1 LAIKIV
7 LTIKGDELEM
17 LNVKMRS
24 LKNRSLAGIFLI
36 SSATLCLEISLTRY
50 FSISQQYHFA
60 FLVVSIAFMGY
71 GASGSFLSLLKIRD
85 SIDRDKFLSCSSLLF
100 SLTILASFFLCN
112 LLPFD
117 FIKLSWDKRQI
128 FLIFVYYF
136 LLSIP
141 FFFAGLTISF
151 AISRASNLVN
161 KIYFSDLLGA
171 GSGTLFVLVVFLPR
185 GDRGVILF
193 ISFLALLSSFLFST
207 GRSIR
212 FKFLLASLMAGEIA
226 LFLLAPSWLS
236 FRISPYKALPVALKF
251 PQAKHLL
258 TKWNAV
264 SRVDILESAALR
276 YAPGLSLL
284 YDKTLPPQFGLS
296 IDGDELSAITSLRN
310 RQGSSLE
317 FLSFLPASL
326 AYSYVERPRTL
337 IIEPKG
343 GLDVL
348 SALYFNANQIKV
360 IERNPLTL
368 KLLRKELAKPSGNL
382 YLQQNIQCIS
392 ANSRSA
398 LKEEKGRYD
407 LIVFSLTDVFGA
419 SGTGLHGLSENYL
432 YTVESFTHILNRL
445 SPNGLISMTL
455 YLLPP
460 ARKEIKLLATWI
472 EAMERS
478 GMNPAFH
485 TIAIRSWGTIS
496 FFVKKSPFTPQEIQK
511 LKDFASKCLFDLVY
525 YPGIKAEEVN
535 LHNILDNPLYYNLTL
550 QLLTPPQREKLYR
563 DYLFQI
569 KPATDNR
576 PFFSNFFK
584 LTKLKSTYR
593 VLGQKWLPF
602 LQGEFLVLFLLI
614 QSVIIASI
622 LIFLPLVVYRK
633 RGKGEKGAA
642 VKTFVYFGSIGM
654 AFMFVEIIFIQQF
667 ILFLGHPLYS
677 TSVIIFS
684 LLFASGIGSFFS
696 KKILGQDL
704 RRNLRKSL
712 LICAVLVALYLLL
725 LPSFYDA
732 LIQLNLPLKM
742 GLTFL
747 IVFPLG
753 FLMGFPFPTGIRL
766 LAEQEERLIP
776 WAWATNA
783 FSSVVNSISAL
794 MIAFWAGYSLVL
806 VLASGGYLLALFF
819 TNFSHHRNK
828 PHI

>member
-1 LAIKIV
+1 
-7 LTIKGDELEM
+7 M
-17 LNVKMRS
+17 SNVVTQPHLVVSYYQMS
-24 LKNRSLAGIFLI
+24 VMQNRSLAGIFFI

-50 FSISQQYHFA
+50 FSITQQYHFA

-71 GASGSFLSLLKIRD
+71 GASGSFLSFLKIRD
-85 SIDRDKFLSCSSLLF
+85 SIDRERFLSSSSLLF

-117 FIKLSWDKRQI
+117 FIKLSWDKGQIPLI
-128 FLIFVYYF
+128 FLYTF

-151 AISRASNLVN
+151 AISSASSLVN
-161 KIYFSDLLGA
+161 KIYFADLLGA
-171 GSGTLFVLVVFLPR
+171 GTGTLLVLVVFLPR
-185 GDRGVILF
+185 GDRGVILL
-193 ISFLALLSSFLFST
+193 ISFLALFSSLLFSPR
-207 GRSIR
+207 RSTR
-212 FKFLLASLMAGEIA
+212 FKFILAILMAGEIV
-226 LFLLAPSWLS
+226 LFLLAPRWLS

-258 TKWNAV
+258 TKWDAV
-264 SRVDILESAALR
+264 SRVDILESTALR
-276 YAPGLSLL
+276 YAPGLSLM

-296 IDGDELSAITSLRN
+296 IDGSELSAITPLGN
-310 RQGSSLE
+310 RQDSSLE

-326 AYSYVERPRTL
+326 AYSYVEHPRTL

-348 SALYFNANQIKV
+348 SALYFNAAQIKV

-368 KLLRKELAKPSGNL
+368 KLLQKELAKPSGNL

-392 ANSRSA
+392 AHSRSA
-398 LKEEKGRYD
+398 LKQEKGTYD

-419 SGTGLHGLSENYL
+419 SGTGLHGLSENYMF
-432 YTVESFTHILNRL
+432 TVESFAHILDRL
-445 SPNGLISMTL
+445 SSDGLISMTL

-460 ARKEIKLLATWI
+460 PRQEIKLLATWI
-472 EAMERS
+472 EAMERN
-478 GMNPAFH
+478 GLDPAFH
-485 TIAIRSWGTIS
+485 TVAIRSWGTIS
-496 FFVKKSPFTPQEIQK
+496 FFVKKSPITPQEIKK
-511 LKDFASKCLFDLVY
+511 LKDFSAKCLFDLVY
-525 YPGIKAEEVN
+525 YPGIQAKEVN
-535 LHNILDNPLYYNLTL
+535 LHNILDNPLYSNLAL
-550 QLLTPPQREKLYR
+550 QLLSPPEREELYR
-563 DYLFQI
+563 NYLFQI

-576 PFFSNFFK
+576 PFFFNFFK
-584 LTKLKSTYR
+584 LAKLKATYR

-602 LQGEFLVLFLLI
+602 LQGEFLVLLLLI
-614 QSVIIASI
+614 QSIVIASI
-622 LIFLPLVVYRK
+622 LILLPLVLYRR
-633 RGKGEKGAA
+633 RGKRNKG
-642 VKTFVYFGSIGM
+642 VSGKIFFYFGSIGM

-677 TSVIIFS
+677 TSIIIFS
-684 LLFASGIGSFFS
+684 LLFASGVGSYFS
-696 KKILGQDL
+696 KKILGRDL

-712 LICAVLVALYLLL
+712 FICAGLVVLYLLL
-725 LPSFYDA
+725 LPSFYEA
-732 LIQLNLPLKM
+732 LIHLSLPLKM

-747 IVFPLG
+747 TVFPLG

-766 LAEQEERLIP
+766 LAEQEKRLVP

-806 VLASGGYLLALFF
+806 VLAAGGYLLALLF
-819 TNFSHHRNK
+819 TDFSHHGDK
-828 PHI
+828 SHI

>member
-1 LAIKIV
+1 
-7 LTIKGDELEM
+7 M
-17 LNVKMRS
+17 Q
-24 LKNRSLAGIFLI
+24 NRSLAGIFLV
-36 SSATLCLEISLTRY
+36 SSATLCLELSLTRY

-71 GASGSFLSLLKIRD
+71 GASGSFLSLLKKRE

-117 FIKLSWDKRQI
+117 FIKLSWDKGQITLI
-128 FLIFVYYF
+128 FLYYF

-151 AISRASNLVN
+151 AISSASSLVN

-171 GSGTLFVLVVFLPR
+171 GTGTLFVLVVFLPR

-193 ISFLALLSSFLFST
+193 VSFLALLSSLLFST
-207 GRSIR
+207 GRSNR
-212 FKFLLASLMAGEIA
+212 FKSLLACLMAGEIA

-251 PQAKHLL
+251 PQAKHVL

-264 SRVDILESAALR
+264 SRVDILESTALR

-296 IDGDELSAITSLRN
+296 IDGEELSAITAMGN
-310 RQGSSLE
+310 RQNPSFE

-337 IIEPKG
+337 LIEPKG

-348 SALYFNANQIKV
+348 SALYFNAGPIKV

-368 KLLRKELAKPSGNL
+368 KLLRKELADPTGNL
-382 YLQQNIQCIS
+382 YNQKNIQFLS
-392 ANSRSA
+392 ANSRTA
-398 LKEEKGRYD
+398 LKQEKGTYD

-419 SGTGLHGLSENYL
+419 TGTGLHGFSENYL
-432 YTVESFTHILNRL
+432 YTVESFAHILNRL
-445 SPNGLISMTL
+445 SPDGLISMTL

-460 ARKEIKLLATWI
+460 PRQELKLLATWI
-472 EAMERS
+472 EAMEKS
-478 GMNPAFH
+478 GLDPALH
-485 TIAIRSWGTIS
+485 LIALRSWGTIS
-496 FFVKKSPFTPQEIQK
+496 FFIKKSSFTQQEIQK
-511 LKDFASKCLFDLVY
+511 LKDFSAKCLFDLVY
-525 YPGIKAEEVN
+525 YPGIKTEEVN

-550 QLLTPPQREKLYR
+550 QLLSPPEREELYR
-563 DYLFQI
+563 GYLFQI

-584 LTKLKSTYR
+584 LTKLKATYR

-602 LQGEFLVLFLLI
+602 LQGEFLVFLLLI
-614 QSVIIASI
+614 QSFIIAFV
-622 LIFLPLVVYRK
+622 LIILPLHVLRR
-633 RGKGEKGAA
+633 RGKRKKGVS
-642 VKTFVYFGSIGM
+642 VKTFFYFGSIGM

-684 LLFASGIGSFFS
+684 LLFASGVGSFFS
-696 KKILGQDL
+696 KKILGRDL

-712 LICAVLVALYLLL
+712 LICAGLVVLYLLL
-725 LPSFYDA
+725 LPSFYDVFIH
-732 LIQLNLPLKM
+732 LSPPLKM

-747 IVFPLG
+747 TVFPLG

-766 LAEQEERLIP
+766 LAEQEKGLIP

-783 FSSVVNSISAL
+783 FSSVVSSISAL

-806 VLASGGYLLALFF
+806 VLASSGYLFALLFAD
-819 TNFSHHRNK
+819 FSHHRDK
-828 PHI
+828 SHI

>member
-1 LAIKIV
+1 
-7 LTIKGDELEM
+7 M
-17 LNVKMRS
+17 Q
-24 LKNRSLAGIFLI
+24 NRSLAGIFLI
-36 SSATLCLEISLTRY
+36 SSATLCLELSLTRY

-71 GASGSFLSLLKIRD
+71 GASGSFLSLLKKRE

-117 FIKLSWDKRQI
+117 FIKLSWDKGQITLI
-128 FLIFVYYF
+128 FLYYF

-151 AISRASNLVN
+151 AISSASSLVN

-171 GSGTLFVLVVFLPR
+171 GTGTLFVLVVFLPR

-193 ISFLALLSSFLFST
+193 VSFLALLSSLLFST
-207 GRSIR
+207 GRSNR
-212 FKFLLASLMAGEIA
+212 FKSLLAFLMAGEIV
-226 LFLLAPSWLS
+226 LFLLAPSCLS

-251 PQAKHLL
+251 PQAKHVL

-264 SRVDILESAALR
+264 SRVDILESTALR

-296 IDGDELSAITSLRN
+296 IDGEELSAITAMGN
-310 RQGSSLE
+310 RQNPSFE

-337 IIEPKG
+337 LIEPKG

-348 SALYFNANQIKV
+348 SALYFNAGQIKV

-368 KLLRKELAKPSGNL
+368 KLLRKELADPTGNL
-382 YLQQNIQCIS
+382 YNQKNIQFLS
-392 ANSRSA
+392 ANSRTA
-398 LKEEKGRYD
+398 LKQEKGTYD

-419 SGTGLHGLSENYL
+419 TGTGLHGFSENYL
-432 YTVESFTHILNRL
+432 YTVESFSHILSRL
-445 SPNGLISMTL
+445 SPDGLISMTL

-460 ARKEIKLLATWI
+460 PRQELKLLATWI

-478 GMNPAFH
+478 GLDPDLHM
-485 TIAIRSWGTIS
+485 IALRSWGTIS
-496 FFVKKSPFTPQEIQK
+496 FFIKKSSFTQQEIRK
-511 LKDFASKCLFDLVY
+511 LKDFSAKCLFDLVY
-525 YPGIKAEEVN
+525 YPGIKSEEVN
-535 LHNILDNPLYYNLTL
+535 IHNILDNPLYYNLTL
-550 QLLTPPQREKLYR
+550 QLLSPPEREELYR
-563 DYLFQI
+563 GYLFQI
-569 KPATDNR
+569 KPATDNC

-584 LTKLKSTYR
+584 LTKLKATYR
-593 VLGQKWLPF
+593 ALGQKWLPF
-602 LQGEFLVLFLLI
+602 LQGEFLVLLLLI
-614 QSVIIASI
+614 QSFIIAFVLI
-622 LIFLPLVVYRK
+622 LLPLHVLRR
-633 RGKGEKGAA
+633 RGKRKKGIS
-642 VKTFVYFGSIGM
+642 VNTFFYFGSIGM

-684 LLFASGIGSFFS
+684 LLFASGVGSFFS
-696 KKILGQDL
+696 KKILGRDL

-712 LICAVLVALYLLL
+712 LICAGLVVLYLLL
-725 LPSFYDA
+725 LPSFRD
-732 LIQLNLPLKM
+732 LFIHLSPPLKM

-747 IVFPLG
+747 AVFPLG

-766 LAEQEERLIP
+766 LAEQERGLIP

-806 VLASGGYLLALFF
+806 VLAAGGYLLALLF
-819 TNFSHHRNK
+819 TDFSHHGDK

>member
-1 LAIKIV
+1 
-7 LTIKGDELEM
+7 M
-17 LNVKMRS
+17 Q
-24 LKNRSLAGIFLI
+24 NRSLAGIFLV
-36 SSATLCLEISLTRY
+36 SSATLCLELSLTRY

-71 GASGSFLSLLKIRD
+71 GASGSFLSLLKKREL
-85 SIDRDKFLSCSSLLF
+85 IDRDKFLSCSSLLF

-117 FIKLSWDKRQI
+117 FIKLSWDKGQITLI
-128 FLIFVYYF
+128 FLYYF

-151 AISRASNLVN
+151 AISSASSLVN
-161 KIYFSDLLGA
+161 MIYFSDLLGA
-171 GSGTLFVLVVFLPR
+171 GTGTLFVLVVFLPR

-193 ISFLALLSSFLFST
+193 VSFLALLSSLLFST
-207 GRSIR
+207 GRSNR
-212 FKFLLASLMAGEIA
+212 FKSLLACLMAGEIA

-251 PQAKHLL
+251 PQAKHVL

-264 SRVDILESAALR
+264 SRVDILESTALR

-296 IDGDELSAITSLRN
+296 IDGEELSAITAMGN
-310 RQGSSLE
+310 RQNPSFE

-337 IIEPKG
+337 LIEPKG

-348 SALYFNANQIKV
+348 SALYFNAGQIKV

-368 KLLRKELAKPSGNL
+368 KLLRKELADPTGNL
-382 YLQQNIQCIS
+382 YNQKNIQLLS
-392 ANSRSA
+392 ANSRTA
-398 LKEEKGRYD
+398 LKQEKGTYD

-419 SGTGLHGLSENYL
+419 TGTGLHGFSENYL
-432 YTVESFTHILNRL
+432 YTVESFAHILSRL
-445 SPNGLISMTL
+445 SPDGLISMTL

-460 ARKEIKLLATWI
+460 PRQELKLLATWI

-478 GMNPAFH
+478 GLDPALH
-485 TIAIRSWGTIS
+485 LIALRSWGTIS
-496 FFVKKSPFTPQEIQK
+496 FFIKKSSFTQQETQK
-511 LKDFASKCLFDLVY
+511 LKDFSTKCLFDLVY
-525 YPGIKAEEVN
+525 YPGIKSEEVN
-535 LHNILDNPLYYNLTL
+535 IHNILDNPLYYNLTL
-550 QLLTPPQREKLYR
+550 QLLSPPEREELYR
-563 DYLFQI
+563 GYLFQI

-584 LTKLKSTYR
+584 LTKLKATYR
-593 VLGQKWLPF
+593 ILGQKWLPF
-602 LQGEFLVLFLLI
+602 LQGKFLVFLLLI
-614 QSVIIASI
+614 QSFIIAFVLI
-622 LIFLPLVVYRK
+622 LLPLHIYRRREK
-633 RGKGEKGAA
+633 REKGVS
-642 VKTFVYFGSIGM
+642 VKTFFYFGSIGM

-684 LLFASGIGSFFS
+684 LLFASGAGSFFS
-696 KKILGQDL
+696 KKILGRDL

-712 LICAVLVALYLLL
+712 LICAGLVILYLFL
-725 LPSFYDA
+725 LPSFRD
-732 LIQLNLPLKM
+732 LFIHLSPPLKM
-742 GLTFL
+742 ALTFL
-747 IVFPLG
+747 TVFPLG

-766 LAEQEERLIP
+766 LAEQEKGLIP

-794 MIAFWAGYSLVL
+794 MIAFWAGYSFVL
-806 VLASGGYLLALFF
+806 VLASGGYLFALLFAD
-819 TNFSHHRNK
+819 FSHHGDK

>member
-1 LAIKIV
+1 
-7 LTIKGDELEM
+7 M
-17 LNVKMRS
+17 Q
-24 LKNRSLAGIFLI
+24 NRSLAGIFLI

-71 GASGSFLSLLKIRD
+71 GASGSFLSLLKIRE
-85 SIDRDKFLSCSSLLF
+85 IDRDKFLSCSSLLF

-117 FIKLSWDKRQI
+117 FIKLSWDKGQIPLI
-128 FLIFVYYF
+128 FLYTF

-151 AISRASNLVN
+151 AISSTSSLVN

-171 GSGTLFVLVVFLPR
+171 GTGTLLVLVVFMPR

-193 ISFLALLSSFLFST
+193 ISLLALLSSFFFST
-207 GRSIR
+207 KRSTR
-212 FKFLLASLMAGEIA
+212 FKFLLASLMAGEII

-264 SRVDILESAALR
+264 SRIDILESTALR

-284 YDKTLPPQFGLS
+284 YDKALPLQFGLS
-296 IDGDELSAITSLRN
+296 IDGGELSAITSMGN
-310 RQGSSLE
+310 RQDSSLE
-317 FLSFLPASL
+317 FLSFLPTSL
-326 AYSYVERPRTL
+326 AYSYVKRPRTL

-348 SALYFNANQIKV
+348 SALYFNAGQIKV
-360 IERNPLTL
+360 IERNPLILTF
-368 KLLRKELAKPSGNL
+368 LRKELAKPSGNL
-382 YLQQNIQCIS
+382 YLQKNIQCIS
-392 ANSRSA
+392 AHSRSA
-398 LKEEKGRYD
+398 LKQEKGKYD

-419 SGTGLHGLSENYL
+419 SGTGLHGFSENYL
-432 YTVESFTHILNRL
+432 YTVESFAHILNRL
-445 SPNGLISMTL
+445 SSNGIISMTL

-460 ARKEIKLLATWI
+460 PRQEIKLLATWI
-472 EAMERS
+472 EAMERN
-478 GMNPAFH
+478 GLDPASH
-485 TIAIRSWGTIS
+485 TIALRTWGTIS
-496 FFVKKSPFTPQEIQK
+496 FFVKKSPFTQEEIQK
-511 LKDFASKCLFDLVY
+511 LKEFAAKCLFDLVY
-525 YPGIKAEEVN
+525 YPGIKTEEVN

-550 QLLTPPQREKLYR
+550 QLLSPPEREKLYKG
-563 DYLFQI
+563 YLFQI

-576 PFFSNFFK
+576 PFFSNSFK
-584 LTKLKSTYR
+584 LTKLKVTYR

-602 LQGEFLVLFLLI
+602 LQGEFLVLLLLI
-614 QSVIIASI
+614 QSVFIAFI
-622 LIFLPLVVYRK
+622 LILLPQLVYQRQGQRK
-633 RGKGEKGAA
+633 KSTS
-642 VKTFVYFGSIGM
+642 VKTFFYFGSIGM

-684 LLFASGIGSFFS
+684 LLFASGVGSYFS

-712 LICAVLVALYLLL
+712 LICAGLVVLYLLL
-725 LPSFYDA
+725 LPPFYKT
-732 LIQLNLPLKM
+732 LIHLSLPIKM

-747 IVFPLG
+747 TVFPLG

-766 LAEQEERLIP
+766 LAEQEEGLVP

-794 MIAFWAGYSLVL
+794 IIAFWVGYSLVL
-806 VLASGGYLLALFF
+806 VLASAGYLLALFF
-819 TNFSHHRNK
+819 ADFSHHRDK
-828 PHI
+828 SHI

>member
-1 LAIKIV
+1 
-7 LTIKGDELEM
+7 M
-17 LNVKMRS
+17 Q
-24 LKNRSLAGIFLI
+24 NRSLAGIFLV
-36 SSATLCLEISLTRY
+36 SSATLCLELSLTRY

-71 GASGSFLSLLKIRD
+71 GASGSFLSFLKKRE

-117 FIKLSWDKRQI
+117 FIKLSWDKGQITLI
-128 FLIFVYYF
+128 FLYYF

-151 AISRASNLVN
+151 AISSASSLVN

-171 GSGTLFVLVVFLPR
+171 GTGTLFVLVVFLPR

-193 ISFLALLSSFLFST
+193 VSFLALLSSLLFST

-212 FKFLLASLMAGEIA
+212 FKSLLACLLAGEIA

-251 PQAKHLL
+251 PQAKHVL

-264 SRVDILESAALR
+264 SRVDILESTALR

-296 IDGDELSAITSLRN
+296 IDGEELSAITAMGN
-310 RQGSSLE
+310 RQNPSFE

-326 AYSYVERPRTL
+326 AYSYVERPHTL
-337 IIEPKG
+337 LIEPKG

-348 SALYFNANQIKV
+348 SALYFNAGQIKV

-368 KLLRKELAKPSGNL
+368 KLLRKELADPTGNL
-382 YLQQNIQCIS
+382 YNQKNIQFLS
-392 ANSRSA
+392 ANSRTA
-398 LKEEKGRYD
+398 LKQEKGTYD

-419 SGTGLHGLSENYL
+419 TGTGLHGFSENYL
-432 YTVESFTHILNRL
+432 YTVESFAHILNRL

-460 ARKEIKLLATWI
+460 PRHELKLLATWI

-478 GMNPAFH
+478 GLDPALH
-485 TIAIRSWGTIS
+485 MITLRSWGTIS
-496 FFVKKSPFTPQEIQK
+496 FFIKKSSFTPQEIQK
-511 LKDFASKCLFDLVY
+511 LKDFSAKCLFDLVY

-550 QLLTPPQREKLYR
+550 QLLSPPEREELYR
-563 DYLFQI
+563 GYLFQI

-584 LTKLKSTYR
+584 LTKLKATYR

-602 LQGEFLVLFLLI
+602 LQGEFLVLLLLI
-614 QSVIIASI
+614 QSIIIAFI
-622 LIFLPLVVYRK
+622 LILLPLHVLRRREKRK
-633 RGKGEKGAA
+633 KGVS
-642 VKTFVYFGSIGM
+642 VKTFFYFGSIGM

-684 LLFASGIGSFFS
+684 LLFASGVGSFFS
-696 KKILGQDL
+696 KKILGRDL

-712 LICAVLVALYLLL
+712 LICAGLVVLYLLL
-725 LPSFYDA
+725 LPSFYD
-732 LIQLNLPLKM
+732 LCIHLNPPLKM

-747 IVFPLG
+747 TVFPLG

-766 LAEQEERLIP
+766 LAEQEKGLIP

-806 VLASGGYLLALFF
+806 VLASSGYLLALLFAD
-819 TNFSHHRNK
+819 FSHHRNK
-828 PHI
+828 SHI

>member
-1 LAIKIV
+1 
-7 LTIKGDELEM
+7 M
-17 LNVKMRS
+17 Q
-24 LKNRSLAGIFLI
+24 NRSLAGIFLV
-36 SSATLCLEISLTRY
+36 SSATLCLELSLTRY

-71 GASGSFLSLLKIRD
+71 GASGSFLSLLKKREL
-85 SIDRDKFLSCSSLLF
+85 IDRDKFLSCSSLLF

-117 FIKLSWDKRQI
+117 FIKLSWDKGQITLI
-128 FLIFVYYF
+128 FLYYF

-151 AISRASNLVN
+151 AISSSSTLVN

-171 GSGTLFVLVVFLPR
+171 GTGTLFVLVVFLPR

-193 ISFLALLSSFLFST
+193 VSFLALLSSLLFST
-207 GRSIR
+207 GRSNR
-212 FKFLLASLMAGEIA
+212 FKSLLACLMAGEIA

-251 PQAKHLL
+251 PQAKHVL

-264 SRVDILESAALR
+264 SRVDILESTALR

-296 IDGDELSAITSLRN
+296 IDGEELSAITAMGN
-310 RQGSSLE
+310 RQNPSFE

-337 IIEPKG
+337 LIEPKG

-348 SALYFNANQIKV
+348 SALYFNAGQIKV

-368 KLLRKELAKPSGNL
+368 KLLRKELADPTGNL
-382 YLQQNIQCIS
+382 YNQKNIQLLS
-392 ANSRSA
+392 ANSRTA
-398 LKEEKGRYD
+398 LKQEKDTYD

-419 SGTGLHGLSENYL
+419 TGTGLHGFSENYL
-432 YTVESFTHILNRL
+432 YTVESFAHILSRL
-445 SPNGLISMTL
+445 SPDGLISMTL

-460 ARKEIKLLATWI
+460 PRQELKLLATWI

-478 GMNPAFH
+478 GLDPALH
-485 TIAIRSWGTIS
+485 LIALRSWGTIS
-496 FFVKKSPFTPQEIQK
+496 FFIKKSSFTQQETQK
-511 LKDFASKCLFDLVY
+511 LKDFSTKCLFDLVY
-525 YPGIKAEEVN
+525 YPGIKSEEVN
-535 LHNILDNPLYYNLTL
+535 IHNILDNPLYYNLTL
-550 QLLTPPQREKLYR
+550 QLLSPPEREELYR
-563 DYLFQI
+563 GYLFQI

-584 LTKLKSTYR
+584 LTKLKATYR
-593 VLGQKWLPF
+593 ILGQKWLPF
-602 LQGEFLVLFLLI
+602 LQGKFLVFLLLI
-614 QSVIIASI
+614 QSFIIAFVLI
-622 LIFLPLVVYRK
+622 LLPLHIYRRREK
-633 RGKGEKGAA
+633 REKGVS
-642 VKTFVYFGSIGM
+642 VKTFFYFGSIGM

-684 LLFASGIGSFFS
+684 LLFASGAGSFFS
-696 KKILGQDL
+696 KKILGRDL

-712 LICAVLVALYLLL
+712 LICAGLVILYLFL
-725 LPSFYDA
+725 LPSFRD
-732 LIQLNLPLKM
+732 LFIHLSPPLKM
-742 GLTFL
+742 ALTFL
-747 IVFPLG
+747 TVFPLG

-766 LAEQEERLIP
+766 LAEQEKGLIP

-794 MIAFWAGYSLVL
+794 MIAFWAGYSFVL
-806 VLASGGYLLALFF
+806 VLASGGYLFALLFAD
-819 TNFSHHRNK
+819 FSHHGDK

>member
-1 LAIKIV
+1 
-7 LTIKGDELEM
+7 M
-17 LNVKMRS
+17 Q
-24 LKNRSLAGIFLI
+24 NRSLAGIFLV
-36 SSATLCLEISLTRY
+36 SSATLCLELSLTRY

-71 GASGSFLSLLKIRD
+71 GASGSFLSLLKKREL
-85 SIDRDKFLSCSSLLF
+85 IDRDKFLSCSSLLF

-117 FIKLSWDKRQI
+117 FIKLSWDKGQITLI
-128 FLIFVYYF
+128 FLYYF

-151 AISRASNLVN
+151 AISSSSTLVN

-171 GSGTLFVLVVFLPR
+171 GTGTLFVLVVFLPR

-193 ISFLALLSSFLFST
+193 VSFLALLSSLLFST
-207 GRSIR
+207 GRSNR
-212 FKFLLASLMAGEIA
+212 FKSLLACLMAGEIA

-251 PQAKHLL
+251 PQAKHVL

-264 SRVDILESAALR
+264 SRVDILESTALR

-296 IDGDELSAITSLRN
+296 IDGEELSAITAMGN
-310 RQGSSLE
+310 RQNPSFE

-337 IIEPKG
+337 LIEPKG

-348 SALYFNANQIKV
+348 SALYFNAGQIKV

-368 KLLRKELAKPSGNL
+368 KLLRKELADPTGNL
-382 YLQQNIQCIS
+382 YNQKNIQLLS
-392 ANSRSA
+392 ANSRTA
-398 LKEEKGRYD
+398 LKQEKGTYD

-419 SGTGLHGLSENYL
+419 TGTGLHGFSENYL
-432 YTVESFTHILNRL
+432 YTVESFAHILSRL
-445 SPNGLISMTL
+445 SPDGLISMTL

-460 ARKEIKLLATWI
+460 PRQELKLLATWI

-478 GMNPAFH
+478 GLDPALH
-485 TIAIRSWGTIS
+485 LIALRSWGTIS
-496 FFVKKSPFTPQEIQK
+496 FFIKKSSFTQQETQK
-511 LKDFASKCLFDLVY
+511 LKDFSTKCLFDLVY
-525 YPGIKAEEVN
+525 YPGIKSEEVN
-535 LHNILDNPLYYNLTL
+535 IHNILDNPLYYNLTL
-550 QLLTPPQREKLYR
+550 QLLSPPEREELYR
-563 DYLFQI
+563 GYLFQI

-584 LTKLKSTYR
+584 LTKLKATYR
-593 VLGQKWLPF
+593 ILGQKWLPF
-602 LQGEFLVLFLLI
+602 LQGKFLVFLLLI
-614 QSVIIASI
+614 QSFIIAFVLI
-622 LIFLPLVVYRK
+622 LLPLHIYRRREK
-633 RGKGEKGAA
+633 REKGVS
-642 VKTFVYFGSIGM
+642 VKTFFYFGSIGM

-684 LLFASGIGSFFS
+684 LLFASGAGSFFS
-696 KKILGQDL
+696 KKILGRDL

-712 LICAVLVALYLLL
+712 LICAGLVILYLFL
-725 LPSFYDA
+725 LPSFRD
-732 LIQLNLPLKM
+732 LFIHLSPPLKM
-742 GLTFL
+742 ALTFL
-747 IVFPLG
+747 TVFPLG

-766 LAEQEERLIP
+766 LAEQEKGLIP

-794 MIAFWAGYSLVL
+794 MIAFWAGYSFVL
-806 VLASGGYLLALFF
+806 VLASGGYLFALLFAD
-819 TNFSHHRNK
+819 FSHHGDK